1 MSCGCA
7 HKSFAPKAQDWEQ
20 EFRQRKMEMMV
31 NQLRAVISYDWDG
44 FLASGKK
51 SVTVHTGHGTR
62 RGAVGVLPMF
72 GQFYV
77 PYADVQAAAVFNIS
91 INSKK
96 GSTVTWVW
104 HQAVWLQLRKCL
116 C

>member
-1 MSCGCA
+1 VLDCGCA
-7 HKSFAPKAQDWEQ
+7 HASFGHKALEDDY
-20 EFRQRKMEMMV
+20 RQRKLELMV
-31 NQLRAVISYDWDG
+31 QKLRSVIAYDWDG

-51 SVTVHTGHGTR
+51 SLTLHTGEGSR
-62 RGAVGVLPMF
+62 KGAVGVLPLF

-77 PYADVQAAAVFNIS
+77 ANADVHAASTFNIN

-104 HQAVWLQLRKCL
+104 HQAVWLQLRK
-116 C
+116 